1 MDRDLATKLVDTL
14 ADIKGDFDDIV
25 TALETIAT
33 NTTPADDSEQSAG
46 SRGEAKSG
54 EEPEEQPEE
63 TRGGKK

>member
-33 NTTPADDSEQSAG
+33 NTTPAEQTSVNE
-46 SRGEAKSG
+46 SRSG
-54 EEPEEQPEE
+54 EEPEEEPVEE

>member
-33 NTTPADDSEQSAG
+33 NTTPAADAG
-46 SRGEAKSG
+46 GGGEAKSG
-54 EEPEEQPEE
+54 EEPEE
-63 TRGGKK
+63 TKGGK

>member
-33 NTTPADDSEQSAG
+33 NTTPADDTTP
-46 SRGEAKSG
+46 EA
-54 EEPEEQPEE
+54 
-63 TRGGKK
+63 TT

>member
-33 NTTPADDSEQSAG
+33 NTTPADEPEEQTSVNE
-46 SRGEAKSG
+46 SRSG
-54 EEPEEQPEE
+54 EEPEEPVEE

>member
-25 TALETIAT
+25 TALQTIAT
-33 NTTPADDSEQSAG
+33 NTTPAEEPSEPTSNSE
-46 SRGEAKSG
+46 SRSG
-54 EEPEEQPEE
+54 EEPEEPEE

>member
-33 NTTPADDSEQSAG
+33 NTTPAADAG
-46 SRGEAKSG
+46 G
-54 EEPEEQPEE
+54 EEKKLSS
-63 TRGGKK
+63 TKNRSRKTIGGK